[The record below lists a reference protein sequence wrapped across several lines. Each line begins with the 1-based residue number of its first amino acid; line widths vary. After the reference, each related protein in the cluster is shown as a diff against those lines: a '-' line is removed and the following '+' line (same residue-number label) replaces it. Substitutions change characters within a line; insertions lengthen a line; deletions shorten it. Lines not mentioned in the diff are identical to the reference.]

1 MGTAHTPGPWHRGT
15 GKAVSIIYAADGYA
29 VASAEIYHGRHT
41 APVAANAALI
51 AAAPDMLAAL
61 QAVIAADD
69 ANMADAVDYRTG
81 HGEFASLRRAAGLA
95 RAAIARAEGRT

>member
-1 MGTAHTPGPWHRGT
+1 MTARPHSPAPWRAPRGSV
-15 GKAVSIIYAADGYA
+15 GIF
-29 VASAEIYHGRHT
+29 
-41 APVAANAALI
+41 AANGDHVCTMEAPFGIPESFEADAAMI

-61 QAVIAADD
+61 RAVVAADD

-95 RAAIARAEGRT
+95 RAVIARAEGRT